1 MYISNSRPE
10 LVNPIADKH
19 YLPIQN
25 INANNLNVFVIN
37 NSKNLTHATHL
48 IIDLS
53 AINDTHDEI
62 INAVNMLNKLYS
74 QMRIIA
80 LADNDKI
87 SVELLRRMYDKG
99 VYDIVKDLDNEL
111 EKSILKG
118 KSAEEAKEFFV
129 ERPNLSDEKN
139 QKELEA
145 KILKNE
151 SILKEKELQ
160 TINQEERQ
168 KIVENILPNKDF
180 RKYKPYINVAICGT
194 ESHVGTTHNALLITK
209 FLTDIGFKTCYLE
222 ANQNQKIFYLQSFY
236 PQNSNY
242 SVQKSLLKCFG
253 IDIFSGFSISNVM
266 AYKYDFYIFDLG
278 VLTEEKL
285 TSFMTKDIK
294 IIVSGSKAWELIE
307 LRKTM
312 ELVSE
317 KNIVYYLLNYFTKG
331 EESKLLNFMGNLKNL
346 TFFAEYAESPF
357 KGGVNVDIYKK
368 IFEEYLIFEEKKE
381 NPITKKKRFFKFQ

>member
-10 LVNPIADKH
+10 LVNSIADKH

-25 INANNLNVFVIN
+25 INASNLNVFVIN

-80 LADNDKI
+80 LADSDKT
-87 SVELLRRMYDKG
+87 SMELLRRMYDKG
-99 VYDIVKDLDNEL
+99 VYDIVKDIDNEL

-139 QKELEA
+139 QKEIET
-145 KILKNE
+145 KILRNE

-160 TINQEERQ
+160 ANIQDEKQKTLEE
-168 KIVENILPNKDF
+168 ILPNKDF

-194 ESHVGTTHNALLITK
+194 ESHVGATHNALLITK

-222 ANQNQKIFYLQSFY
+222 ANQSQKIFYLQSFY
-236 PQNSNY
+236 PQNSNF
-242 SVQKSLLKCFG
+242 SLQKSLLKCFG
-253 IDIFSGFSISNVM
+253 IDIFSGFSISSVM
-266 AYKYDFYIFDLG
+266 AYKYDFYVFDLG

-285 TSFMTKDIK
+285 TSFMTKDIR
-294 IIVSGSKAWELIE
+294 IIVSGSKAWELTE

-312 ELVSE
+312 ELVGE
-317 KNIVYYLLNYFTKG
+317 KNTIYYLLNHFIKG
-331 EESKLLNFMGNLKNL
+331 EESKLLSFMGNLKDL
-346 TFFAEYAESPF
+346 AFFAEYTESPF

-368 IFEEYLIFEEKKE
+368 IFEEYLILEEKRE
-381 NPITKKKRFFKFQ
+381 IPMAKKKGFFKF